1 MNSYRAIIFILT
13 FSALAGCAA
22 YQVEPLSLNHPAHP
36 DAAAAPERPASKT
49 LAYTRSDLPSAREI
63 TNLAA
68 TEQGG
73 HESHH
78 QSEPTA
84 PQTAVGEGK
93 VVATVPSANQI
104 VVEHGKIEDFMD
116 SMTMGYQVEPP
127 SLLKELKSG
136 DKIRFTI
143 DVPKKTIVKIEK
155 LR

>member
-1 MNSYRAIIFILT
+1 MNSRQT
-13 FSALAGCAA
+13 FLFLALSALAGCAA
-22 YQVEPLSLNHPAHP
+22 YQIEPLGLNHPAHL
-36 DAAAAPERPASKT
+36 DATAAPERPTSKT
-49 LAYTRSDLPSAREI
+49 LAYTRSNLPSAREI
-63 TNLAA
+63 TNLAT
-68 TEQGG
+68 TERGE

-84 PQTAVGEGK
+84 PQTAVGEGM

-104 VVEHGKIEDFMD
+104 VVEHGKIEGFMD
-116 SMTMGYQVEPP
+116 SMTMGYQVEPS